1 VVKRTRPSRQIIRPP
16 QKQAPKQAPKQLAPG
31 SVELVTVLDFVRY
44 AVTRFNAAKLVFAH
58 GTADPVA
65 EAGFLVGE
73 ALHLPPDRFELFA
86 PARVTAPERERI
98 LGLIE
103 TRIRTRKPA
112 AYLLGRIYAA
122 GVAFYV
128 DERVIVPRSY
138 LGEIIAG
145 DAFSGAEDGLAD
157 PAAVARVLDLC
168 TGSGALAVLAAMRF
182 PNAAVD
188 AVDISA
194 DALAV
199 AARNVGEHGLEGR
212 IALLHGD
219 LFAPVVGERYDLII
233 TNPPYVDEAGMAA
246 LPPECRH
253 EPALALDGGTDG
265 IAVIA
270 RIIGEAGRHLTENGG
285 LLCEVGRGRPVLEMR
300 YPELGFLW
308 LDTEES
314 TGEVFWLA
322 ASELRCELRC
332 ELR

>member
-1 VVKRTRPSRQIIRPP
+1 VVKPTRPARQIIRPP
-16 QKQAPKQAPKQLAPG
+16 QKRAPKQAPKRAPEQLALR

-65 EAGFLVGE
+65 EAAFLVGE

-103 TRIRTRKPA
+103 ARIRTRKPA

-122 GVAFYV
+122 GVPFYV

-157 PAAVARVLDLC
+157 PAAVARALDLC

-199 AARNVGEHGLEGR
+199 AARNVGEHGLADR
-212 IALLHGD
+212 IALWHGD
-219 LFAPVVGERYDLII
+219 LFAPLDGERYDLII

-270 RIIGEAGRHLTENGG
+270 RIIDEAGRHLTENGG
-285 LLCEVGRGRPVLEMR
+285 LLCEVGRGRPVLEAR

-322 ASELRCELRC
+322 ASALLRELR
-332 ELR
+332 